1 MPIVGRVAAGDTIT
15 TTEEADA
22 YALVDDPASQAF
34 AVRVVGDSM
43 DPPYRAGDV
52 VVADR
57 DRPVNRGLAVVL
69 FEQGEARTARLKVL
83 YPENG
88 TVTLL
93 STNPRY
99 APLRLTRGAVRG
111 AWEVISHLR
120 RRG

>member
-1 MPIVGRVAAGDTIT
+1 VPIVGRIAAGDTIT
-15 TTEEADA
+15 TTEEAHA
-22 YALVDDPASQAF
+22 YVLVDDPAPQAF
-34 AVRVVGDSM
+34 AIRVVGDSM
-43 DPPYRAGDV
+43 DPPYRSGDV

-69 FEQGEARTARLKVL
+69 FEQSGARTARLKVL

-99 APLRLTRGAVRG
+99 APLRLTRRAVRG
-111 AWEVISHLR
+111 AWEVIAHLSR
-120 RRG
+120 R